1 MRKLFVLG
9 VLLLGIL
16 QSYAQETQIRSNKNH
31 LFEEG
36 QSLFVQQKYGAAG
49 KAFED
54 YLSVA
59 DERTANRIDAM
70 YYITCT
76 AYELND
82 PNAEEILKNFV
93 EKYPYYP
100 MQNRISLNL
109 GQMYFDKKQY
119 QQTTIYLAQVDPYD
133 LNEKEAERYYFIN
146 RFCHGFWPARWPNN
160 WWTRFL
166 IIPCSMRR

>member
-36 QSLFVQQKYGAAG
+36 QSLFVQQKYGAAR

-59 DERTANRIDAM
+59 DERAANRID
-70 YYITCT
+70 YS
-76 AYELND
+76 D
-82 PNAEEILKNFV
+82 RKSV
-93 EKYPYYP
+93 
-100 MQNRISLNL
+100 
-109 GQMYFDKKQY
+109 
-119 QQTTIYLAQVDPYD
+119 V
-133 LNEKEAERYYFIN
+133 
-146 RFCHGFWPARWPNN
+146 
-160 WWTRFL
+160 
-166 IIPCSMRR
+166 

>member
-36 QSLFVQQKYGAAG
+36 QSLFVQQKYGAAR

-59 DERTANRIDAM
+59 DERAANRIDAM
-70 YYITCT
+70 YYIACT
-76 AYELND
+76 A
-82 PNAEEILKNFV
+82 
-93 EKYPYYP
+93 
-100 MQNRISLNL
+100 
-109 GQMYFDKKQY
+109 
-119 QQTTIYLAQVDPYD
+119 
-133 LNEKEAERYYFIN
+133 
-146 RFCHGFWPARWPNN
+146 H
-160 WWTRFL
+160 
-166 IIPCSMRR
+166 